1 MRLSSRSRAAPLA
14 DAPAAQAAWA
24 EAEQRMEAERRAF
37 QASISSLGGGG
48 AQATAAW
55 KQRVAALRAE
65 LQAACAERDRL
76 RLQCQPH

>member
-1 MRLSSRSRAAPLA
+1 
-14 DAPAAQAAWA
+14 
-24 EAEQRMEAERRAF
+24 MEAERRAF

-55 KQRVAALRAE
+55 KQRVAGLRAE

-76 RLQCQPH
+76 KLQCQPH